1 VFDAILEAMDAVEKM
16 AWRQVLREL
25 HELEAEYER
34 VAREKTEHCSSRN
47 AAEQPETLIE
57 IK

>member
-1 VFDAILEAMDAVEKM
+1 MDAVERI

-25 HELEAEYER
+25 RDLEAEYER
-34 VAREKTEHCSSRN
+34 AVREKSDHCASKH
-47 AAEQPETLIE
+47 AEEAPKPLIE